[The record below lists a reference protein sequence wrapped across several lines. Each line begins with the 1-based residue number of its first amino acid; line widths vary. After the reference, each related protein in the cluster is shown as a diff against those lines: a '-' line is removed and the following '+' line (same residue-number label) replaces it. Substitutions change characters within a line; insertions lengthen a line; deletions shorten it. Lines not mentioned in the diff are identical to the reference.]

1 MTGNLYTI
9 NPRKLGDN
17 QGDGIKSITY
27 ATWMRSEDNGDS
39 TSYTNL
45 LNDRDDIKCI
55 ARLRLRAHNLNVE
68 SERSN
73 PRSSRICRCCAMVV
87 DGRRIVEDEMHFML
101 ECPLYSEDRKLFFEK
116 LGIEPGLVDKD
127 LSMRRVVNPD
137 SFEGWKY
144 LIKFIKKCD
153 DNRQLKLSL

>member
-1 MTGNLYTI
+1 M
-9 NPRKLGDN
+9 NPRNLGDN

-27 ATWMRSEDNGDS
+27 ATCMRSEDNGDN

-73 PRSSRICRCCAMVV
+73 PRSSRICSCCAMAV
-87 DGRRIVEDEMHFML
+87 DGRRFSSFV
-101 ECPLYSEDRKLFFEK
+101 CYSS
-116 LGIEPGLVDKD
+116 GGSQIG
-127 LSMRRVVNPD
+127 
-137 SFEGWKY
+137 
-144 LIKFIKKCD
+144 
-153 DNRQLKLSL
+153 

>member
-1 MTGNLYTI
+1 
-9 NPRKLGDN
+9 
-17 QGDGIKSITY
+17 
-27 ATWMRSEDNGDS
+27 MRSEDNGDN

-101 ECPLYSEDRKLFFEK
+101 ECPLYSEDRKLLFEK
-116 LGIEPGLVDKD
+116 LGIESELVDKD
-127 LSMRRVVNPD
+127 LSMRRVMNPE

>member
-1 MTGNLYTI
+1 
-9 NPRKLGDN
+9 
-17 QGDGIKSITY
+17 
-27 ATWMRSEDNGDS
+27 MRFEDNGDN

-73 PRSSRICRCCAMVV
+73 PRSSRLCSCCAMVV

-101 ECPLYSEDRKLFFEK
+101 ECPLYSEDRKLLFEK
-116 LGIEPGLVDKD
+116 LAIESELVDKD
-127 LSMRRVVNPD
+127 LSMRRVMNPE
-137 SFEGWKY
+137 SFEG
-144 LIKFIKKCD
+144 
-153 DNRQLKLSL
+153 